1 MDKKVDMKQTTHPN
15 FILGIVSILLLFIGI
30 GLKFY
35 SYRSGDAVLIGAAVL
50 GAIHWIWG
58 IIDVFRHQTSMSQSR
73 KFWIILVIVVPA
85 VGSMSY
91 YMFSKTMRM

>member
-1 MDKKVDMKQTTHPN
+1 MDKKLDMKQTTHPN
-15 FILGIVSILLLFIGI
+15 FILGIISILLLFIGI

-35 SYRSGDAVLIGAAVL
+35 SYRSGDAVLIGATVL
-50 GAIHWIWG
+50 GGIHWIWS

-73 KFWIILVIVVPA
+73 KFWIILVIIVPA
-85 VGSMSY
+85 VGSMCY